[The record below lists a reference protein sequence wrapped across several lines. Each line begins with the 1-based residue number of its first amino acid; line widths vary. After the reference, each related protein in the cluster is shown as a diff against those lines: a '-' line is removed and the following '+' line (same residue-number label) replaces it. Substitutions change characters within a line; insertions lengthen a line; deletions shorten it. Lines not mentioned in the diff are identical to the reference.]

1 MKIYIKTPP
10 EDSIVDP
17 MGPAPQYYKHTDT
30 IYSINIPETT
40 TITTI
45 KSIIKDKCNVS
56 EDAQR
61 LIYRGKQL
69 EDGNNLA
76 DFDDFDPKFERRH
89 GHDHIPTFHLVF
101 RMRG

>member
-1 MKIYIKTPP
+1 M
-10 EDSIVDP
+10 
-17 MGPAPQYYKHTDT
+17 
-30 IYSINIPETT
+30 INKPLGFFTLDQLTNI
-40 TITTI
+40 
-45 KSIIKDKCNVS
+45 S

-69 EDGNNLA
+69 EDGNTLA